1 MSGSSGRQRV
11 RTECFDSYFLTV
23 PSLPVMERFSEVT
36 APIFQLIAT
45 LANQNNVL
53 REARD
58 LLLPRLVSGEL
69 DVSELDLGLEGVV
82 A

>member
-1 MSGSSGRQRV
+1 MKMPVLSPPSEFTQRYSEQVQPMLKLADNLLRQR
-11 RTECFDSYFLTV
+11 E
-23 PSLPVMERFSEVT
+23 
-36 APIFQLIAT
+36 
-45 LANQNNVL
+45 VL

-69 DVSELDLGLEGVV
+69 DVAELDLGLEALG